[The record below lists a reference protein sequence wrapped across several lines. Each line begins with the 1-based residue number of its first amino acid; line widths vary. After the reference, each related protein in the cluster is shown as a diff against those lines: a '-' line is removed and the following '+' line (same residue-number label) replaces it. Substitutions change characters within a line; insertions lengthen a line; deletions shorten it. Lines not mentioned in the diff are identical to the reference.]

1 MTESDTTQV
10 FRVNSPTRLLTPV
23 IGVSVVTVGVI
34 FLASKPDERWIALVI
49 GGVLLVSI
57 AIAAWL
63 VTRTHL
69 DVSAREITYHA
80 IGYRVRSSWGNLA
93 GWGKRVQGAQDL
105 DCLILREP
113 GMELSGW
120 LAIGYQL
127 LPFMNVAALLT
138 GRTVH
143 DSQLDLY
150 ANVIPVGMFDRDWRG
165 GEIGAA
171 IQRYA
176 PQAYENAI

>member
-10 FRVNSPTRLLTPV
+10 FRVNSPIRLLTPV
-23 IGVSVVTVGVI
+23 IGISAVTIGII
-34 FLASKPDERWIALVI
+34 FLASKPDEHWIVLVI

-57 AIAAWL
+57 AIVAWL

-80 IGYRVRSSWGNLA
+80 IGYRVRSSWGNLD
-93 GWGKRVQGAQDL
+93 GWGKRVQGTQEL

-113 GMELSGW
+113 GMELSRW

-127 LPFMNVAALLT
+127 LPFMNVAALVT

-150 ANVIPVGMFDRDWRG
+150 ANVIPVGMFDPDWHG
-165 GEIGAA
+165 GAIGAV

-176 PQAYENAI
+176 PQAYENAM